1 MKKFLKTIKPW
12 FPSFLLFPVMVLLI
26 LNQGKFI
33 PIVDHIN
40 LLIHE
45 GGHGVFSVFGK
56 FIHALGGTLM
66 QLIIPSMFIV
76 FYIWKKKRIS
86 LQIALIYLAQNLMNI
101 SVYVSD
107 ARAKQ
112 LPLLGGKK
120 VYHDW
125 AYLLGELNLLESDII
140 IGEIIFFV
148 SVAVL
153 LFSLFVPMIFRDY
166 RKVNINLDL

>member
-1 MKKFLKTIKPW
+1 
-12 FPSFLLFPVMVLLI
+12 

>member
-1 MKKFLKTIKPW
+1 MKNFFKTIKPW
-12 FPSFLLFPVMVLLI
+12 LPSVFLFPIMVLII

-33 PIVDHIN
+33 PILDHVN

-66 QLIIPSMFIV
+66 QIIIPSMFIA
-76 FYIWKKKRIS
+76 FYLWKKKRVS
-86 LQIALIYLAQNLMNI
+86 LQIALIYLAQNLLNI

-107 ARAKQ
+107 ARAHK
-112 LPLLGGKK
+112 LPLLGGNK

-125 AYLLGELNLLESDII
+125 TYILTELNLLESDII
-140 IGEIIFFV
+140 IGEIIFLI
-148 SVAVL
+148 AVIVML
-153 LFSLFVPMIFRDY
+153 ISLFTPMIFRDY
-166 RKVNINLDL
+166 RKVNLNLDL

>member
-1 MKKFLKTIKPW
+1 MQKFFKTIKPW
-12 FPSFLLFPVMVLLI
+12 LPSVFLFPIMVLII

-33 PIVDHIN
+33 PILDHVN

-66 QLIIPSMFIV
+66 QIIIPSMFIS
-76 FYIWKKKRIS
+76 FYLWKKKRVS
-86 LQIALIYLAQNLMNI
+86 LQIALIYLAQNLLNI

-107 ARAKQ
+107 ARAHK

-125 AYLLGELNLLESDII
+125 TYILTELNLLDSDII
-140 IGEIIFFV
+140 IGEIIFLI
-148 SVAVL
+148 AVIVML
-153 LFSLFVPMIFRDY
+153 ISLFVPMIFRDY
-166 RKVNINLDL
+166 RKVNLNLDI

>member
-1 MKKFLKTIKPW
+1 
-12 FPSFLLFPVMVLLI
+12 MVLLI

>member
-1 MKKFLKTIKPW
+1 
-12 FPSFLLFPVMVLLI
+12 
-26 LNQGKFI
+26 
-33 PIVDHIN
+33 
-40 LLIHE
+40 
-45 GGHGVFSVFGK
+45 
-56 FIHALGGTLM
+56 
-66 QLIIPSMFIV
+66 MFIV

>member
-1 MKKFLKTIKPW
+1 MKKFSKTIKPW

-76 FYIWKKKRIS
+76 FYI
-86 LQIALIYLAQNLMNI
+86 
-101 SVYVSD
+101 
-107 ARAKQ
+107 
-112 LPLLGGKK
+112 
-120 VYHDW
+120 
-125 AYLLGELNLLESDII
+125 
-140 IGEIIFFV
+140 
-148 SVAVL
+148 
-153 LFSLFVPMIFRDY
+153 
-166 RKVNINLDL
+166 